1 MWFTEM
7 ANVLKR
13 EFDPQGYDVTTRELP
28 KWVASIGSI
37 FMSELKSVMEEW
49 GIELLLDNKK
59 SREILGIEYRPIEKS
74 ITEMVYSM
82 WETGALQD
90 KRKIKK
96 AK

>member
-1 MWFTEM
+1 
-7 ANVLKR
+7 
-13 EFDPQGYDVTTRELP
+13 
-28 KWVASIGSI
+28 
-37 FMSELKSVMEEW
+37 MSELKSVMEEW
-49 GIELLLDNKK
+49 GIELLLDNTK

>member
-13 EFDPQGYDVTTRELP
+13 EFDPQGYDVTTSELP

-59 SREILGIEYRPIEKS
+59 SREILGIEYRPIE
-74 ITEMVYSM
+74 
-82 WETGALQD
+82 
-90 KRKIKK
+90 
-96 AK
+96 